1 MTDFL
6 KTIFF
11 QNNNLQNNIK
21 CLKNEALVDKIFIIS
36 NYNNKHY
43 NNLINVFNFLNINF
57 ETYFLDDYKNINS
70 SIEYLKS
77 KIDFKTSL
85 IFGLGDDTISYV
97 TKKLSGYFETNYV
110 LFLSSINSVQCF
122 ENFILEKVN
131 NEIQV
136 TTISPALKIFIEEDD
151 ITSLNKTSIK
161 SLLKDLI
168 SHLDCIIND
177 YFLSSLLNI
186 DLNLTKIEETIQAYK
201 NIIKIKDKLFFG
213 EAKAKLEFFDN
224 LLDICDYFNKNN
236 FNYVKSN
243 NFNYSK
249 SLYFLVSKENSE
261 NVNFYDICATSNM
274 FLFDM
279 YKNFWSRNYN
289 ENFDLPNLYKTS
301 ELCKSYKLNLNLT
314 EKDIFLSDKQLNF
327 KLNSIRKDCLSFL
340 NIITDIHNEM
350 YDLFKKFSSDGGYK
364 LSKSI
369 SYENLINAF
378 ILTPYFCKEKNILN
392 LLYWIGALNF

>member
-11 QNNNLQNNIK
+11 QNNNLENNIK
-21 CLKNEALVDKIFIIS
+21 CLKKETLIDKIFIIS

-43 NNLINVFNFLNINF
+43 NNLINVFNSLNINF
-57 ETYFLDDYKNINS
+57 ETYFLDDYKNLNN
-70 SIEYLKS
+70 SIEYLKN

-97 TKKLSGYFETNYV
+97 TKKLSSYFETNYV
-110 LFLSSINSVQCF
+110 LFLSNINSLQCF
-122 ENFILEKVN
+122 ENFILEKAN

-136 TTISPALKIFIEEDD
+136 TTISPAMKIFIEEDD
-151 ITSLNKTSIK
+151 VTALNKTSIK

-177 YFLSSLLNI
+177 YFLSSLQNI
-186 DLNLTKIEETIQAYK
+186 DLNLTKIEETLQAYK
-201 NIIKIKDKLFFG
+201 NIIKIKDKIFFG

-236 FNYVKSN
+236 FNYIKSN

-249 SLYFLVSKENSE
+249 SLYFLVNKNKNE

-279 YKNFWSRNYN
+279 YKNFWSRKYN

-301 ELCKSYKLNLNLT
+301 ELCKNYKLSLNLT

-327 KLNSIRKDCLSFL
+327 KLNSIRKDCLNFL
-340 NIITDIHNEM
+340 NVIIDIHNEM

-369 SYENLINAF
+369 SYDNLIEAF